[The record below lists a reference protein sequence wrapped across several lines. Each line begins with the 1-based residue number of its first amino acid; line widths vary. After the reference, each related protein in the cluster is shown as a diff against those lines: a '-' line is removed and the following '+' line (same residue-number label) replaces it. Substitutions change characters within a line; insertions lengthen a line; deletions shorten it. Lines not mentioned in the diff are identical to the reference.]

1 MLLMLFNIGD
11 DRFAI
16 DARELVEVVPSVPL
30 QTVYGMPLGVVGLL
44 GYQAGVVP
52 VIDLGLLTTGQ
63 PCTLRLSTR
72 ILVVHYRPGPVG
84 ARIGLRVD
92 RANDTVRVDP
102 EDFIA
107 TGLTAPEPPCFGRVL
122 RRGQHTVQ
130 LVEIEQL
137 LSEGVRQSLFTE
149 AQPT

>member
-1 MLLMLFNIGD
+1 MLLMLFDIGD

-44 GYQAGVVP
+44 AYQTGVVP
-52 VIDLGLLTTGQ
+52 IIDLGVLTTGQ
-63 PCTLRLSTR
+63 PCTPRLSTR
-72 ILVVHYRPGPVG
+72 ILVVHYRAGPDG

-92 RANDTVRVDP
+92 RANDTIKVDP
-102 EDFIA
+102 EDFMA

-130 LVEIEQL
+130 LVEVAHL
-137 LSEGVRQSLFTE
+137 LSDAVRQSLFSE
-149 AQPT
+149 AQPA